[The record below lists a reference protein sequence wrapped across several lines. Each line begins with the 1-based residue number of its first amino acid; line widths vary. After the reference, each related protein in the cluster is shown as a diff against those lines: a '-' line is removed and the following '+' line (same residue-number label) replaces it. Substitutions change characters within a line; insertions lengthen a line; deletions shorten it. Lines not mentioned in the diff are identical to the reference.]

1 MTDLPALKKL
11 SGTVDT
17 IVKLAEGVSHFD
29 ERELNAAEDRVRNEF
44 QVIEAHLFHVGQEF
58 YHLAQARREELR
70 RKSMADA
77 REMIANLNKPKE
89 EDGTRSSGDT
99 GDGDGSN
106 KPSRIKQQ
114 SDKQT
119 RKSAG
124 QSRRKK

>member
-1 MTDLPALKKL
+1 MTELPALKKL

-58 YHLAQARREELR
+58 YHLVQARREELR

-89 EDGTRSSGDT
+89 EDGTRSIGGESSGGTNKPTRVERKGDT
-99 GDGDGSN
+99 KTSR
-106 KPSRIKQQ
+106 PSRQF
-114 SDKQT
+114 
-119 RKSAG
+119 KS
-124 QSRRKK
+124 KK